1 MKTSDIVFTLLSY
14 LLFILFGI
22 VVVPIGLLFF
32 LIPKRWLYEFKP
44 YYWFL
49 QGVYWLMLQC
59 TFLSITYVGR
69 KNVPREPA
77 IIVAN
82 HQSSLDIPLVGL
94 LMHGYPHIWLA
105 WSELFR
111 PFFHRLILSRL
122 AVSIDVTSAHTAMRS
137 LINSISIIRDR
148 KMSAIIFPE
157 GSRFTDGKVHDF
169 YLGFVM
175 LAKKTGRPV
184 VPVCI
189 KNAYKVYPPHTFFVQ
204 WYPIQVIVGQPMMMQ
219 ENETDEMFKDR
230 VHAWFTEQ
238 TER

>member
-1 MKTSDIVFTLLSY
+1 MKTSDIVFTFLSY

-22 VVVPIGLLFF
+22 IVVPIGLLFF

-49 QGVYWLMLQC
+49 HCVYWLMLQC
-59 TFLSITYVGR
+59 TFLSISYVGR
-69 KNVPREPA
+69 HNMPHEPA

-94 LMHGYPHIWLA
+94 LMRGFPHIWLA
-105 WSELFR
+105 WAELFK

-122 AVSIDVTSAHTAMRS
+122 AVSIDVTSPHTAMRS
-137 LINSISIIRDR
+137 LINSLSIIRD
-148 KMSAIIFPE
+148 KNMHGIIFPE
-157 GSRFTDGKVHDF
+157 GSRFIDGEVHDF

-184 VPVCI
+184 VPVYI
-189 KNAYKVYPPHTFFVQ
+189 KNAYKVYPPRSFFAQ
-204 WYPIQVIVGQPMMMQ
+204 WYPITVIVGASMKMQ
-219 ENETDEMFKDR
+219 ENETDEMFKER
-230 VHAWFTEQ
+230 VYAWFNEQ

>member
-1 MKTSDIVFTLLSY
+1 MKTSDIVFTLFSY

-49 QGVYWLMLQC
+49 HAVYWLMLQC

-69 KNVPREPA
+69 YNVPRQPA

-94 LMHGYPHIWLA
+94 LMRGYPHIWLA
-105 WSELFR
+105 WSELFK
-111 PFFHRLILSRL
+111 PLFHRAILSRL
-122 AVSIDVTSAHTAMRS
+122 AVSVDVTSPHKAMRS
-137 LINSISIIRDR
+137 LITSISIIRDR
-148 KMSAIIFPE
+148 NMDAIIFPE

-175 LAKKTGRPV
+175 LAKKTSRPV

-189 KNAYKVYPPHTFFVQ
+189 KDVFKRKA
-204 WYPIQVIVGQPMMMQ
+204 IVSLQ
-219 ENETDEMFKDR
+219 
-230 VHAWFTEQ
+230 
-238 TER
+238 